1 MSKFVHNAARYI
13 VPARAKS
20 GGLRLA
26 FDVEADGLVDDATK
40 LHCVEITDLD
50 SDRSEAY
57 GPEQIAAALEHLARA
72 DYLTGHNICGYD
84 LPLLRRLHN
93 WAPSPDCAVV
103 DTLIASRLILPN
115 IDDLDDQAAAAGDPA
130 LGKLR
135 GRYSLEAW
143 GLRLGVPKVRTDI
156 EDWSAWTPEK
166 QERCARD
173 AAICKAVW
181 CLLQPDGYSQ
191 QALEL
196 EHRAAVICGLLTAT
210 GVPFDVAAAERRCR
224 QWESKQAALKA
235 KLQEQFPG
243 TNLNSRPQIGRLL
256 EARGWIPRK
265 RTEKTKQPVIDDEV
279 LATIPALFPE
289 FTGFAEYELLR
300 RRTAQVATGNK
311 AWLSHVSDDGRIHGA
326 LIHVGT
332 PHGRAKHLEP
342 NLAQVPNAKKG
353 AAYAAECRALF
364 RHPGD
369 WVFVTCD
376 QANLQD
382 RAFAHYLTEFD
393 GGAYAQAF
401 LAGIDQH
408 WQNAIA
414 LGLVPAGTERDK
426 ESKFHTAIREG
437 AKHFRYGFLFGA
449 GATRCGEILTHTVRA
464 VQQIVSTYTAP
475 TDGRRARDRFMAA
488 TPGLQ
493 QLRNKLEAQ
502 VARHQWLTGLDG
514 RRIPTRAQY
523 AALNYALTSIEAI
536 VCKRWLVQTYDE
548 LCERFRYGWDGDVA
562 ITLWIH
568 DEIAVCCRPEIAA
581 QVGEILVR
589 NAREAGAH
597 YQLKVPLD
605 AEYKIGRSWA
615 GEPLA
620 DDQRTNAEAEVAADE
635 VENFHPDVLDRAIE
649 ATTANDHA
657 NGDAGDVRPAWLT
670 PASIEVP
677 PASAESVA
685 ILASLSEEDC
695 AVVQAAEVPR
705 GKGQDQECEKRTKA
719 TKLNRSSSRGS
730 SKIICPFHDD
740 HHPSLELYADGHY
753 HCYACGAHGAIE
765 ELPESTRAATPG
777 AAQTSTDTLKLGI
790 QLWQAASPIRATLAE
805 RYLTGIRKLDLTILP
820 DIDAVLRFH
829 PRCTFDENRHPCV
842 LALFRDVETDAVAGV
857 HRIAL
862 TANAEKIGR
871 KMLGAWPR
879 PRAIKLRPTGEKL
892 LIGEGIETTM
902 GGGMKVHWSSALWAC
917 GSAAAIAKLPL
928 ISGVAELAILVDRD
942 GHGIGVSSARRCADC
957 WYPARK
963 VTLLTPRQNDT
974 DFNDLIREEAA

>member
-1 MSKFVHNAARYI
+1 
-13 VPARAKS
+13 
-20 GGLRLA
+20 
-26 FDVEADGLVDDATK
+26 
-40 LHCVEITDLD
+40 
-50 SDRSEAY
+50 
-57 GPEQIAAALEHLARA
+57 
-72 DYLTGHNICGYD
+72 
-84 LPLLRRLHN
+84 
-93 WAPSPDCAVV
+93 V
-103 DTLIASRLILPN
+103 DTLVASRLLLPN
-115 IDDLDDQAAAAGDPA
+115 IDDLDDQATALGDTP

-135 GRYSLEAW
+135 GRYRLEAW
-143 GLRLGVPKVRTDI
+143 GLRFGIPKTGADI
-156 EDWSAWTPEK
+156 EDWSAWTPEM
-166 QERCARD
+166 QERCAGD
-173 AAICKAVW
+173 VMIGKALW
-181 CLLQPDGYSQ
+181 CFLQPDGYSQ

-196 EHRAAVICGLLTAT
+196 EHRVAKICDRITT
-210 GVPFDVAAAERRCR
+210 DGVPFDTAAAEQLHEKWTARRSELEA
-224 QWESKQAALKA
+224 Q
-235 KLQEQFPG
+235 LQQQFPG
-243 TNLNSRPQIGRLL
+243 TNLNSRMQIGALL
-256 EARGWIPRK
+256 EARGWTPRK

-279 LATIPALFPE
+279 LATIPELFPE

-300 RRTAQVATGNK
+300 RRTAQLATGKK
-311 AWLSHVSDDGRIHGA
+311 AWLSNIGDDGRIHGA

-449 GATRCGEILTHTVRA
+449 GATRCGEILTQTVRA
-464 VQQIVSTYTAP
+464 VQQIESTYTAP
-475 TDGRRARDRFMAA
+475 MDGKRARDRFMAA

-493 QLRNKLEAQ
+493 HLRNKLESQ
-502 VARHQWLTGLDG
+502 VLRHQWLTGLDG

-523 AALNYALTSIEAI
+523 AALNYALTSVEAI

-548 LCERFRYGWDGDVA
+548 LCERFNYGWDGDVA

-589 NAREAGAH
+589 NAKEAGAH
-597 YQLKVPLD
+597 FQLKVPLD
-605 AEYKIGRSWA
+605 AEYKIGRSCA
-615 GEPLA
+615 GEPVG
-620 DDQRTNAEAEVAADE
+620 DDQRTNAETEIAADE
-635 VENFHPDVLDRAIE
+635 VENSKPHVLDRTSE
-649 ATTANDHA
+649 AKTDNGHA
-657 NGDAGDVRPAWLT
+657 NGDRGDVRPAWLA

-677 PASAESVA
+677 SGSAEFAA
-685 ILASLSEEDC
+685 ILASLPEQDC
-695 AVVQAAEVPR
+695 AVVRAPEVP
-705 GKGQDQECEKRTKA
+705 GGNGQDQECEKPIQA
-719 TKLNRSSSRGS
+719 TKLNRSTSRAS

-740 HHPSLELYADGHY
+740 HDPSLELYADGHY
-753 HCYACGAHGAIE
+753 HCYACEAHGAIE
-765 ELPESTRAATPG
+765 ELPEAASAPTPD
-777 AAQTSTDTLKLGI
+777 AAQTDPDTFERGI
-790 QLWQAASPIRATLAE
+790 QLWQAANPIRATLAE
-805 RYLTGIRKLDLTILP
+805 RYLTKIRNLDLTILP

-829 PRCTFDENRHPCV
+829 PRCPFDGNKYPCV
-842 LALFRDVETDAVAGV
+842 LALFRGVENDTVAGI

-902 GGGMKVHWSSALWAC
+902 GGSMKVRWSSALWAC
-917 GSAAAIAKLPL
+917 GSAGAIAKLPL
-928 ISGVAELAILVDRD
+928 F
-942 GHGIGVSSARRCADC
+942 GHGRAGDTGRPRRARHR
-957 WYPARK
+957 
-963 VTLLTPRQNDT
+963 
-974 DFNDLIREEAA
+974 REQRA